1 MNKLQKLVLV
11 GYAFS
16 VFFITFAYVPFLCY
30 FEEGIRKYNGH
41 HLRNKVGMLF
51 ELEGSRLRGFCE
63 IDSSLIF
70 VENLGITLM
79 TVAAILFLQRKK
91 KP

>member
-1 MNKLQKLVLV
+1 MGKLQKLILIL
-11 GYAFS
+11 YTFS
-16 VFFITFAYVPFLCY
+16 IFVITFAYVPFICY

-41 HLRNKVGMLF
+41 HLRNKLGQMFHLD
-51 ELEGSRLRGFCE
+51 GSRLRGFCE

-70 VENLGITLM
+70 VEITTITLM
-79 TVAAILFLQRKK
+79 AAAGILFLQKKK